1 VESAPARGD
10 RMLESQAFFTIGVA
24 NMYREDDAAATEA
37 LQAALAIARD
47 AQALDVAANASTNL
61 GVIWLRSGDFQMAHD
76 ALDNALRLYTTLR
89 NNANRLAVLYNIANL
104 EAERGDAA
112 EALRLYKETAALAD
126 QLDTKDI
133 GVGAQAGIG
142 LAALR
147 LNDIPGAMVALSAAE
162 QRFAAR
168 ADWWFQGRELL
179 ESLAVRL
186 YAEAGRHAE
195 ALARFRLATEQLEGI
210 SVYAAAWLV
219 ADCAATVAGHDPSV
233 WATVQRLGDHDTVH
247 RFVPLSARFTALRDM
262 AERLPGVRFAA
273 PDVM

>member
-1 VESAPARGD
+1 
-10 RMLESQAFFTIGVA
+10 
-24 NMYREDDAAATEA
+24 
-37 LQAALAIARD
+37 
-47 AQALDVAANASTNL
+47 
-61 GVIWLRSGDFQMAHD
+61 MAHD

-104 EAERGDAA
+104 EAERGDAT

-133 GVGAQAGIG
+133 AVGAQAGIG

-195 ALARFRLATEQLEGI
+195 ALGRFRTAVEQLEGI

-233 WATVQRLGDHDTVH
+233 WKTVERLGDHGTVH

-262 AERLPGVRFAA
+262 AERLPAVRFTGSESA
-273 PDVM
+273 